1 MVWALLR
8 TLLWEVLLP
17 SPGHRG
23 LCPAPDL
30 MASVNGAG
38 VVGGQEMLP
47 KTVPVQLGR
56 WDLGARSPRG
66 L

>member
-1 MVWALLR
+1 
-8 TLLWEVLLP
+8 
-17 SPGHRG
+17 
-23 LCPAPDL
+23 

-47 KTVPVQLGR
+47 KTLPVQLRR
-56 WDLGARSPRG
+56 WDLGGQKPQG